1 MTELRWTVGK
11 GSLKK
16 ALAFLM
22 TACIFAMTIA
32 MDVGAA
38 EPGKE
43 AVKENEQEQAK
54 LPGNE
59 QSPEDGK
66 TPGEG
71 KPIEVKKIELD
82 KTVLN
87 LTEGK
92 IGILTATIK
101 PENAT
106 DQKVRWRS
114 TNPGVAKVEDSNNK
128 TVAVTAV
135 SKGYATIVVEVGTG
149 RQRRQARCSV
159 EVTGAKTVAA
169 KSISLSRTSLELKAG
184 EKENLSAR
192 MEPSDATI
200 QNVEWKSSNPAVA
213 AVEDT
218 KRSTVAIT
226 AMAKGEAVITAAVG
240 TMEASCKVTVGEAAQ
255 TVAVQ
260 SIRFDKTSLA
270 LQTGDKDTLTAS
282 IAPSDAAIQE
292 VEWKSSAPAV
302 AAIQDSGAK
311 MATIQA
317 MGKGEAVITAAAGG
331 KTATC
336 KVKVTSTASITLKT
350 KSASIQAG
358 KTVTIG
364 IAAKNPQQD
373 LVTFASSDKSIATVS
388 DGGVV
393 KGVKEGSATIT
404 VKTES
409 GAQAAFRVKVVK
421 AATAVLVK
429 RSQTLEVGK
438 TTKIQIDA
446 AASTSNSIKACSSS
460 APKVASVDNKG
471 VVTAKKSGRATITVT
486 MQDGAKAQ
494 FAVTVKKKAPTAS
507 VKLVKSKGKVK
518 AGKKMTIKIGKT
530 VPAKDKIKK
539 CVSNKTK
546 VATVNN
552 KGVVTGKRPGKA
564 VITVTM
570 KSGATAKFTVTV
582 KKK

>member
-1 MTELRWTVGK
+1 MTELQWTVGK
-11 GSLKK
+11 NSLKK
-16 ALAFLM
+16 ALALLM
-22 TACIFAMTIA
+22 TACIFAMTIV

-38 EPGKE
+38 GPGKE
-43 AVKENEQEQAK
+43 TEKGNEQKQEQAK
-54 LPGNE
+54 GQENA

-71 KPIEVKKIELD
+71 KPITVREIELN
-82 KTVLN
+82 KKELN
-87 LTEGK
+87 LTEGST
-92 IGILTATIK
+92 GILIATII
-101 PENAT
+101 PGYAT
-106 DQKVRWRS
+106 YQKVRWESDGR
-114 TNPGVAKVEDSNNK
+114 VARVKELDDK
-128 TVAVTAV
+128 TAIGTAL
-135 SKGYATIVVEVGTG
+135 SHGTTTIRATINGKEASCTVNVVK
-149 RQRRQARCSV
+149 AR
-159 EVTGAKTVAA
+159 EIAA

-184 EKENLSAR
+184 GKENLTVR
-192 MEPSDATI
+192 MEPSNATI
-200 QNVEWKSSNPAVA
+200 QNVEWKSSDPAVV
-213 AVEDT
+213 AVEDS
-218 KRSTVAIT
+218 KRSTIAIT
-226 AMAKGEAVITAAVG
+226 AMTKGEATITATVG
-240 TMEASCKVTVGEAAQ
+240 TMAVSCKVTVGEA
-255 TVAVQ
+255 VAVQ

-270 LQTGDKDTLTAS
+270 LQTGDKDTLTAA

-373 LVTFASSDKSIATVS
+373 LVTFTSSDKSIATVS

-393 KGVKEGSATIT
+393 KGIKEGSVTIT

-446 AASTSNSIKACSSS
+446 AASTSSSIKACSSS

-494 FAVTVKKKAPTAS
+494 FSVTVKKKAPTAS

-518 AGKKMTIKIGKT
+518 VGKKMTIKIGKT

-552 KGVVTGKRPGKA
+552 KGVVTGKKPGKA